1 MSGLLGAVAGGAA
14 GVLGGWDDNRQ
25 KIKEEANKAYAMK
38 LESLRA
44 SNNMANTAEKGRLR
58 AEEAGTERDFKANQ
72 NRLDRSSLEKR
83 AGAGGKG
90 GENQQYKAMAKTH
103 QFLMEKE
110 GKTPDEVKHMSW
122 LGKQLGVGMPVDP
135 NKKSLADTMKDFDA
149 NKEDGGELGAQA
161 PTAKPKGLLADAGHL
176 TQKAPAEAVNR
187 TRQNDGGGSR
197 RQKLL
202 EDKADQAFNQ
212 VTDYINTVRSG
223 GKAAPPSRTV
233 FLMLDN
239 LYQNP
244 KTTPDQKQ
252 QIKQAIE
259 EAIALSKQA
268 N

>member
-72 NRLDRSSLEKR
+72 NRLDRAILEKR

-135 NKKSLADTMKDFDA
+135 NKKSLADTMRDFDA
-149 NKEDGGELGAQA
+149 KGGDSKPSPVTKQ
-161 PTAKPKGLLADAGHL
+161 PDAKPTLAEKYPTKNKPRGILAGVSGWMDEKAASNKQSRADSVMTTIQDIEAALNSGEAINPLWLTQIESAMYMKGLDPEAKKRIESIYA
-176 TQKAPAEAVNR
+176 KAK
-187 TRQNDGGGSR
+187 G
-197 RQKLL
+197 
-202 EDKADQAFNQ
+202 
-212 VTDYINTVRSG
+212 Y
-223 GKAAPPSRTV
+223 
-233 FLMLDN
+233 
-239 LYQNP
+239 
-244 KTTPDQKQ
+244 
-252 QIKQAIE
+252 
-259 EAIALSKQA
+259 
-268 N
+268 